1 MTRDRRILFL
11 AAGVVVLVLAAAA
24 AVGIALAV
32 SDDDDGPER
41 PGRIAVRHQC
51 GILHMWE
58 DGTDQRSMC
67 LDQVFDTVSLSWN
80 GEKLAWDTRAGEAI
94 MIGNAD
100 GSQPVASPL
109 PTGKND
115 IPSLSPDGE
124 KLAFLHSARDDGLYD
139 IWVGSTTADD
149 AEQLTSSRNVSDVT
163 WSPKGDL
170 LAYVQNWSEQT
181 LEGQVSLIR
190 PDGEDARTLVDGDAP
205 TWSPDGKTL
214 AYVHDRDIWTVG
226 ADGSGARKI
235 VEDGHS
241 PAWSR
246 DGTLIAFMR
255 AEKCGRAVCP
265 ERVFLVFRDG
275 TRPRQVG
282 PRFADERRLL
292 WLPDPN
298 E

>member
-11 AAGVVVLVLAAAA
+11 TVGVVVLLAAAA
-24 AVGIALAV
+24 AVGIALAR
-32 SDDDDGPER
+32 SDDDDGPKL
-41 PGRIAVRHQC
+41 PGRIAVRHEC
-51 GILHMWE
+51 GLLHMWG

-67 LDQVFDTVSLSWN
+67 LDQVFDAVSLSWN
-80 GEKLAWDTRAGEAI
+80 GEKLAWDTRAGKEI
-94 MIGNAD
+94 MIGSSD
-100 GSQPVASPL
+100 GSQPSVPPL
-109 PTGKND
+109 PPGVND

-124 KLAFLHSARDDGLYD
+124 EVAFLHSVRDDGRYD
-139 IWVGSTTADD
+139 IWVGSTSAAD

-170 LAYVQNWSEQT
+170 IAYVQNWSEET

-190 PDGEDARTLVDGDAP
+190 PDGEDDRTLVDGDAP
-205 TWSPDGKTL
+205 TWSPEGKTL
-214 AYVHDRDIWTVG
+214 AYVHDRGIWTVG
-226 ADGSGARKI
+226 TDGAGARQI
-235 VEDGHS
+235 VENGHS

-255 AEKCGRAVCP
+255 AERCGKAVCP
-265 ERVFLVFRDG
+265 ERVFVVFPDG
-275 TRPRQVG
+275 TGQRQVG
-282 PRFADERRLL
+282 PRFADERRVL